1 MNRRSF
7 LKLPTLLPLIDLG
20 SQIPS
25 QPHVFRY
32 QSVIGTSMDLVVC
45 SASLRVAEA
54 ACQTVLEEIDRLKSI
69 LDTRDPTSEIS
80 LFEGSS
86 DRRNASRELTA
97 VLDAYEC
104 WEQRTGGIFSI
115 RPGGAGTPRNVDAL
129 GKAFIIDRAAA
140 AAVKGWPSIDALL
153 LDIGG
158 DIVTWGRSAEIAI
171 ADPSVWYDNAR
182 PIATIGLRNAAVATS
197 GSYARGAHL
206 TDSRSG
212 QSPTTS
218 VAATVIAADAVTANA
233 LATTLCLTS
242 ADDGLRLV
250 ESTPG
255 AEGLRVASGVLQRTS
270 GFALLERPSLAQTP
284 ASSNWPPGYR
294 VTINLPLTAPRSSK
308 RPYVAVWVEDS
319 SDKLVRVL
327 AIWAGKSKYY
337 SDLSTL
343 WARLHGNF
351 GQFGSVTRATRSSG
365 RYELVWDGL
374 DNERKPVPLGTYRIT
389 VETNQEKG
397 AYAKQTGAITLGDS
411 PTSITLPA
419 TSNFDAVL
427 VQYGPK

>member
-20 SQIPS
+20 SEIPS
-25 QPHVFRY
+25 RPHHFQY
-32 QSVIGTSMDLVVC
+32 ESVIGTSMDLVVC
-45 SASLRVAEA
+45 SASSRVAEG
-54 ACQTVLEEIDRLKSI
+54 ACLTVLEEIDRLRSI

-104 WEQRTGGIFSI
+104 WEQRTGGVFSI

-129 GKAFIIDRAAA
+129 GKAFIIDRVAA

-171 ADPSVWYDNAR
+171 ADPSAWYENAR
-182 PIATIGLRNAAVATS
+182 PIATFGLRNAAVATS
-197 GSYARGAHL
+197 GSYARGAHF
-206 TDSRSG
+206 TDSRTR
-212 QSPTTS
+212 QSRGTE
-218 VAATVIAADAVTANA
+218 VAATVIASDAVTANA
-233 LATTLCLTS
+233 LATTLCLTG

-255 AEGLRVASGVLQRTS
+255 AEGLRIASGVPQRTA
-270 GFALLERPSLAQTP
+270 GFALLERPFAAEPPTST
-284 ASSNWPPGYR
+284 NWPPGYHL
-294 VTINLPLTAPRSSK
+294 TITLPLTASRSSK

-319 SDKLVRVL
+319 SGKLVRVL
-327 AIWAGKSKYY
+327 AIWANKSKYY
-337 SDLSTL
+337 EDLSTL
-343 WARLHGNF
+343 WNRVHGNF
-351 GQFGSVTRATRSSG
+351 DQFRGVTRATRSAG
-365 RYELVWDGL
+365 KYDLMWDGL
-374 DNERKPVPLGTYRIT
+374 DNGGKPVPLGSYRIT
-389 VETNQEKG
+389 IETNQEQG
-397 AYAKQTGAITLGDS
+397 SYAKQTGTIDLGDR
-411 PTSITLPA
+411 PTSMTLPA
-419 TSNFDAVL
+419 TTNFDIVT